1 MIYVISRK
9 LVTITLCSP
18 VVNEY
23 LPRLVDTLLQDYL
36 AELPAVMLVGPRACG
51 KTTTAARLAGS
62 VVRLDSD
69 AAAAFRIDADAALA
83 GRPEPVLLDEWQLV
97 PEVLGAVKRAVDA
110 ERRPGRFVIT
120 GSARADV
127 GDGTWPGTG
136 RVVLVNMGPLTVAE
150 QHQRHPVPFID
161 RVSAGAL
168 EPSGVAPALDLR
180 DYLGLALRGGFPEP
194 ALQLGDDT
202 SRAWLE
208 SYAHQVAL
216 RDARTHGETPD
227 AARLGRYLEACAINS
242 AGAAHH
248 KTIYDTAGISR
259 HTAIAYDSLLRELMV
274 IDELPAW
281 SSNRAKRLSR
291 TPKRY
296 VIDSGLLGGI
306 LRVGIDD
313 MLASGDLIGRF
324 VDTFVVAQLRAEAA
338 TSRTRYRLSHLRSA
352 DGRHEIDIVAEV
364 GGGRIIGIEVKAS
377 AGVRRSDARHLRWLS
392 DQLGDR
398 FVAGVVL
405 HSGHDIFELDD
416 RILAAPISALWS

>member
-1 MIYVISRK
+1 MS
-9 LVTITLCSP
+9 
-18 VVNEY
+18 EY
-23 LPRLVDTLLQDYL
+23 LPRLVDGLLRDYL

-120 GSARADV
+120 GSARTDV
-127 GDGTWPGTG
+127 GDSTWPGTG
-136 RVVLVNMGPLTVAE
+136 RVVLVHMYPLSVAE
-150 QHQRHPVPFID
+150 QLQHRTEPFID
-161 RVSAGAL
+161 RLAASQLAPAGA
-168 EPSGVAPALDLR
+168 APAPDLR

-194 ALQLGDDT
+194 ALHLGDAT
-202 SRAWLE
+202 ARAWLE
-208 SYAHQVAL
+208 SYAHQIAM
-216 RDARTHGETPD
+216 RDARTHGDAPD

-242 AGAAHH
+242 AGAPHH
-248 KTIYDTAGISR
+248 KTVYDAAGISR
-259 HTAIAYDSLLRELMV
+259 QTAVAYDSLLHQLMV

-281 SSNRAKRLSR
+281 SSNRSKRLSR

-313 MLASGDLIGRF
+313 VLASGDLIGRF

-352 DGRHEIDIVAEV
+352 DGRNEIDIVAEL
-364 GGGRIIGIEVKAS
+364 GGGRVIGIEVKSAAS
-377 AGVRRSDARHLRWLS
+377 VTRSDARHLRWLS

-405 HSGHDIFELDD
+405 HSGPDIFDLDD
-416 RILAAPISALWS
+416 RIIAAPISALWS

>member
-1 MIYVISRK
+1 MS
-9 LVTITLCSP
+9 
-18 VVNEY
+18 EY
-23 LPRLVDTLLQDYL
+23 LPRLVDGLLRDYL

-120 GSARADV
+120 GSARTDV
-127 GDGTWPGTG
+127 GDSTWPGTG
-136 RVVLVNMGPLTVAE
+136 RVVLVHMYPLSVAE
-150 QHQRHPVPFID
+150 QLQHRTEPFID
-161 RVSAGAL
+161 RLAASQLAPAGA
-168 EPSGVAPALDLR
+168 APALDLR

-194 ALQLGDDT
+194 ALHLGDAT
-202 SRAWLE
+202 ARAWLE
-208 SYAHQVAL
+208 SYAHQIAM
-216 RDARTHGETPD
+216 RDARTHGDAPD

-242 AGAAHH
+242 ASAPHH
-248 KTIYDTAGISR
+248 KTVYDAAGISR
-259 HTAIAYDSLLRELMV
+259 QTAVAYDSLLHELMV

-281 SSNRAKRLSR
+281 SSNRSKRLSR

-313 MLASGDLIGRF
+313 VLASGDLIGRF
-324 VDTFVVAQLRAEAA
+324 VDTFIVAQLRAEAA

-352 DGRHEIDIVAEV
+352 DGRNEIDIVAEL
-364 GGGRIIGIEVKAS
+364 GGGRIIGIEVKSAAS
-377 AGVRRSDARHLRWLS
+377 VTRSDARHLRWLS

-405 HSGHDIFELDD
+405 HSGPDIFDLDD
-416 RILAAPISALWS
+416 RIIAAPISALWS

>member
-1 MIYVISRK
+1 MS
-9 LVTITLCSP
+9 
-18 VVNEY
+18 EY
-23 LPRLVDTLLQDYL
+23 LPRLVDGLLGDYL

-120 GSARADV
+120 GSARTDV
-127 GDGTWPGTG
+127 GDSTWPGTG
-136 RVVLVNMGPLTVAE
+136 RVVLVHMYPLSVAE
-150 QHQRHPVPFID
+150 QLQHRTEPFID
-161 RVSAGAL
+161 RLAASQLAPAGA
-168 EPSGVAPALDLR
+168 APALDLR

-194 ALQLGDDT
+194 ALHLGDAT
-202 SRAWLE
+202 ARAWLE
-208 SYAHQVAL
+208 SYAHQIAM
-216 RDARTHGETPD
+216 RDARTHGDAPD

-242 AGAAHH
+242 AGAPHH
-248 KTIYDTAGISR
+248 KTVYDAAGISR
-259 HTAIAYDSLLRELMV
+259 QTAVAYDSLLHELMV
-274 IDELPAW
+274 IDELSAW
-281 SSNRAKRLSR
+281 SSNRSKRLSR

-313 MLASGDLIGRF
+313 VLASGDLIGRF
-324 VDTFVVAQLRAEAA
+324 VDTFIVAQLRAEAA

-352 DGRHEIDIVAEV
+352 DGRNEIDIVAEL
-364 GGGRIIGIEVKAS
+364 GGGRIIGIEVKSAAS
-377 AGVRRSDARHLRWLS
+377 VTRSDARHLRWLS

-405 HSGHDIFELDD
+405 HSGPDIFDLDD
-416 RILAAPISALWS
+416 RIIAAPISALWS